1 MTRPVT
7 SSLMGDPPPGRTPW
21 STPAEAPRPTG
32 RRPHAPDLSGSAR
45 AAPVE
50 KDTNFVSNPQ
60 PGALAASENSDNLSE
75 ISFTGEDNSVA
86 DHIVDADDMVPPTL
100 RPVVPICIQ
109 GIEPGAPPTGE
120 PMIEWMAPSD
130 LLVDG
135 AYQRD
140 LSDKSIKLIRRIVE
154 HWDWRRFK
162 PPVVAWTEAGFEI
175 IDGQHTAIA
184 AATHPTIE
192 RIPVL
197 VVEASE
203 LKDRASA
210 FIGHNRDRLAVS
222 AVQMHQAAATAGDED
237 AVTVNQVCE
246 RAGVRLVTGAW
257 GGYAWQAGE
266 TVAVSAV
273 RRLID
278 QRGAQKA
285 RMVLQALCAAGCA
298 PITVHDIKAADLLFH
313 SADFAGDLEPLP
325 VGGEDLAQAIR
336 NLGANGPKE
345 AREYA
350 ALKCLPLWKA
360 QAAVWFKKTRKRRR
374 SA

>member
-1 MTRPVT
+1 LVA
-7 SSLMGDPPPGRTPW
+7 
-21 STPAEAPRPTG
+21 AEP
-32 RRPHAPDLSGSAR
+32 
-45 AAPVE
+45 
-50 KDTNFVSNPQ
+50 
-60 PGALAASENSDNLSE
+60 E
-75 ISFTGEDNSVA
+75 ISFAGEDNSPGCESPDSA
-86 DHIVDADDMVPPTL
+86 RLIIQGVDGADDSRAETL
-100 RPVVPICIQ
+100 RPVGPICIQ
-109 GIEPGAPPTGE
+109 GVEPGAPPTTE

-140 LSDKSIKLIRRIVE
+140 LSEKSVKLIRRIVE

-184 AATHPTIE
+184 AATRPSIA

-197 VVEASE
+197 VVEAAE

-237 AVTVNQVCE
+237 AMTVNQVCD
-246 RAGVRLVTGAW
+246 RAGVRLVTGHW
-257 GGYAWQAGE
+257 GGYAWQAGD
-266 TVAVSAV
+266 TIAVAAIK
-273 RRLID
+273 RLID

-285 RMVLQALCAAGCA
+285 RMILQALAAAGCA
-298 PITVHDIKAADLLFH
+298 PISVHDIKAADLLF
-313 SADFAGDLEPLP
+313 SGPDFAGDLEPLP
-325 VGGEDLAQAIR
+325 EGGEDLAQAIR
-336 NLGANGPKE
+336 NLGSNGPKE

-374 SA
+374 PA